1 MRLDAGERFQ
11 IITEVTNPSLLA
23 MQAAAGKDFPDQF
36 HKQVSGAM
44 MRQGAAEGVGDFH
57 TWADFAIPQMQ
68 EKNSY
73 MLQGNFK
80 SLGFGS
86 GCQSQGNAP
95 VKDMKA
101 MSLRQCSAACQM
113 DRGCHGFQFH
123 HTWQTCLL
131 WRGSICKAQDAGSEE
146 PQPTYNYRGQRQF
159 FRYMNGLD
167 TIPHDESSVQLT
179 ESVQFQ
185 SGPTIAIVWIAPQ
198 HIGTHIVSPVFPGS
212 QMKSAFWS
220 HVITRTTQP
229 ARSCDVWQWT
239 LRQGSCRRLRQ
250 GSGPHFTYSEGNLKS
265 MAARFVHVH

>member
-1 MRLDAGERFQ
+1 
-11 IITEVTNPSLLA
+11 
-23 MQAAAGKDFPDQF
+23 
-36 HKQVSGAM
+36 M

-131 WRGSICKAQDAGSEE
+131 WRGSICKAQDWYD
-146 PQPTYNYRGQRQF
+146 Q
-159 FRYMNGLD
+159 
-167 TIPHDESSVQLT
+167 
-179 ESVQFQ
+179 
-185 SGPTIAIVWIAPQ
+185 
-198 HIGTHIVSPVFPGS
+198 
-212 QMKSAFWS
+212 KSKPECFMRCS
-220 HVITRTTQP
+220 
-229 ARSCDVWQWT
+229 
-239 LRQGSCRRLRQ
+239 
-250 GSGPHFTYSEGNLKS
+250 
-265 MAARFVHVH
+265 